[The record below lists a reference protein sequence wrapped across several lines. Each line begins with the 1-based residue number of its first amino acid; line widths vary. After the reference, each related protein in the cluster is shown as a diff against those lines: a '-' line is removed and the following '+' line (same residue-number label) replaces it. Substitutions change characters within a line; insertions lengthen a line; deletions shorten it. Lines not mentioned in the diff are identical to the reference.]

1 MFDLTGKIAVVTG
14 GARGIGKGIC
24 SCLATQG
31 ADIAIIDVLEK
42 ESDETCKELQQLGR
56 TVRPYKADIADR
68 ESIFATM
75 QTILSDFDKVD
86 ILVNNAGWDKIEPFI
101 KNTVDVWEKIIQIN
115 YMGTIHCTRAIVEHM
130 MSRNHGRIVNISSDA
145 GRVGSTGEAVYSGT
159 KGAII
164 AFSKTMARELAR
176 NRITVNTVCPGPTMT
191 PLITA
196 MVEEDAFIAKIFAA
210 MDRLIPLR
218 HMGGPEDIGAAVTFL
233 ASDEAN
239 FITGQTLSVSG
250 GLTMA

>member
-56 TVRPYKADIADR
+56 TVRPYKADITDR

-101 KNTVDVWEKIIQIN
+101 KNEVDVWEKIIQIN

>member
-1 MFDLTGKIAVVTG
+1 MFDLTGKTAVVTG

-24 SCLATQG
+24 SCLTTQG
-31 ADIAIIDVLEK
+31 AEIAIIDVLEK
-42 ESDETCKELQQLGR
+42 EADETCKELEQLGR
-56 TVRPYKADIADR
+56 TARFYKADITDR

-86 ILVNNAGWDKIEPFI
+86 ILVNNAGWDKIEPFV
-101 KNTVDVWEKIIQIN
+101 KNTPDVWEKIVQIN
-115 YMGTIHCTRAIVEHM
+115 YMGTIHCTRAVVEHM
-130 MSRNHGRIVNISSDA
+130 MSRNQGRIINISSDA

-196 MVEEDAFIAKIFAA
+196 MVEVDAFIAKIFAA
-210 MDRLIPLR
+210 MDKLIPLR
-218 HMGGPEDIGAAVTFL
+218 HMGAPEDIGAAVTFL

>member
-31 ADIAIIDVLEK
+31 AGIAMIDVLEK
-42 ESDETCKELQQLGR
+42 EADETCKELKQLGR
-56 TVRPYKADIADR
+56 TVRFYRADITDR
-68 ESIFATM
+68 ESIVATM
-75 QTILSDFDKVD
+75 QRIISDFEKVD
-86 ILVNNAGWDKIEPFI
+86 ILVNNAGWDKIEPFV
-101 KNTVDVWEKIIQIN
+101 KNTPDVWEKIVQIN
-115 YMGTIHCTRAIVEHM
+115 YMGTIHCTRAVVEHM
-130 MSRNHGRIVNISSDA
+130 MSRNRGRIINISSDA

-176 NRITVNTVCPGPTMT
+176 NNVTVNTVCPGPTMT
-191 PLITA
+191 PMITA
-196 MVEEDAFIAKIFAA
+196 MVEVDEFVAKVFAA
-210 MDRLIPLR
+210 MDRIIPLR
-218 HMGGPEDIGAAVTFL
+218 RMGAPEDIGAAVTFL